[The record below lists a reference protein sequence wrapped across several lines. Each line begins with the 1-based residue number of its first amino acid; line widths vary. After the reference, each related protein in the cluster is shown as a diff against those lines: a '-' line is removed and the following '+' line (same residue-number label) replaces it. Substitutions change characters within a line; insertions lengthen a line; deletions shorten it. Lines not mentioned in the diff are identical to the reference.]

1 MPCSPAVWLSQC
13 AVKSRVVPVVIFTS
27 KEGKEPDLTMASA
40 DPKDT
45 KTADEDKLSKPED
58 EKHLDRDGGERQPT
72 DQSSEK

>member
-1 MPCSPAVWLSQC
+1 
-13 AVKSRVVPVVIFTS
+13 
-27 KEGKEPDLTMASA
+27 MATA

-45 KTADEDKLSKPED
+45 QTADQDKVEKPEA

>member
-1 MPCSPAVWLSQC
+1 
-13 AVKSRVVPVVIFTS
+13 
-27 KEGKEPDLTMASA
+27 MATA

-45 KTADEDKLSKPED
+45 QTADEDKVAKPET